1 MQRALVVDDDAAVAG
16 VVTRGLEQEGFH
28 VDRAGSGTEAMG
40 ATARRRYD
48 LAVLD
53 VNIPP
58 PDGLAL
64 CRLLRS
70 RGDDVP
76 ILLLTERD
84 RVDDRV
90 EGLDSGADD
99 YLPKPFDLRELL
111 ARVRAIRRRRDEDP
125 ARASLQVG
133 ALELDPATRLVT
145 RDDVSL
151 ELTAREFDLLR
162 AMMERAGRV
171 LSRRQL
177 LDLVWDNG
185 HHERVVDVYV
195 GYLRRKV
202 DEPFTPALI
211 ETVRGAGYRLRIP
224 A

>member
-1 MQRALVVDDDAAVAG
+1 MRRALVVDDDAAVAG
-16 VVTRGLEQEGFH
+16 VVTRGLQQDGYD
-28 VDRAGSGTEAMG
+28 VDQASTGTDAME

-48 LAVLD
+48 LVVLD
-53 VNIPP
+53 VNMPP

-70 RGDDVP
+70 RRDDVP

-84 RVDDRV
+84 RVDDRI
-90 EGLDSGADD
+90 EGLDAGADD

-125 ARASLQVG
+125 TQAVLRIHQ
-133 ALELDPATRLVT
+133 LELDPATRVVT
-145 RDDVSL
+145 RDDVPL

-162 AMMERAGRV
+162 VLMERAGRV
-171 LSRRQL
+171 LSRDL
-177 LDLVWDNG
+177 LLELVWGNG
-185 HHERVVDVYV
+185 HQERVVDVYV

-202 DEPFTPALI
+202 DEPFASPLI
-211 ETVRGAGYRLRIP
+211 ETVRGAGYRLRVP
-224 A
+224 R